1 MKEFMR
7 PLCEDTYFKCL
18 LVLQRWCCSFKLLE
32 KLSFVTY
39 TWGGKNGEPSQVPSS
54 LLLRSLT

>member
-18 LVLQRWCCSFKLLE
+18 LGLQRWCCSFKLLE
-32 KLSFVTY
+32 KFSFVTY
-39 TWGGKNGEPSQVPSS
+39 TWGGKNGELSRVQAACC
-54 LLLRSLT
+54 